1 MRRNPCHT
9 DGGEGHKKGGGVAI
23 LITDECITCHACEP
37 ECPNTA
43 ITLVGDLYEIDPTLC
58 TECVGF
64 NDMPMCAN
72 VCPIDVCI
80 DDPNRRETEDDLFAR
95 ALRLHPDE
103 AQSLTLSAETSH
115 FR

>member
-1 MRRNPCHT
+1 M
-9 DGGEGHKKGGGVAI
+9 AI

-37 ECPNTA
+37 ECPNDA
-43 ITLVGDLYEIDPTLC
+43 ITLGAEIYEINPDLC

-64 NDMPMCAN
+64 SDTPQCAY

-80 DDPNRRETEDDLFAR
+80 DDPERRETEGDLFAR
-95 ALRLHPDE
+95 AVRLHPDQ
-103 AQSLTLSAETSH
+103 ADSLHLSPSTSH